1 LLNALAVI
9 SEDLRVLK
17 KGLLHNHCS
26 IFTSEILAIY
36 QAALIASKTKGKFC
50 ICTDSQSTI
59 DAAKNFTNN
68 SVLVTYVRDL
78 LTKHANKMKLMWI
91 PGHCGIQG
99 NELAD
104 SVAKSIHEEPVLCFD
119 ALEKADLK
127 RLIKQYVHNK
137 SLLKW
142 NEYVHHY
149 AAINPTRAKPLYPT
163 NSKHSDILLFTRLR
177 LGHPQIT
184 HDYLLNNGNGSCCF
198 SRSSRT
204 SVKHILDACPQFT
217 NTRRRMFGTALPSK
231 LLTNITSSNISTIS
245 NFLITCN
252 IAHLI

>member
-1 LLNALAVI
+1 MVN
-9 SEDLRVLK
+9 
-17 KGLLHNHCS
+17 GLLDKHCS
-26 IFTSEILAIY
+26 IFTSEIFAIY
-36 QAALIASKTKGKFC
+36 QAALIASKSKGKFC
-50 ICTDSQSTI
+50 ICTDSQSAI
-59 DAAKNFTNN
+59 DAVKNFTNK

-78 LTKHANKMKLMWI
+78 LTKHANKMKLI
-91 PGHCGIQG
+91 
-99 NELAD
+99 ELAD
-104 SVAKSIHEEPVLCFD
+104 SVAKSIHEEPDLCFD

-127 RLIKQYVHNK
+127 HLIKQYVHNK

-142 NEYVHHY
+142 IEYVHHY
-149 AAINPTRAKPLYPT
+149 AATNPIRAKPIYPT

-177 LGHPQIT
+177 LGHTQIT

-198 SRSSRT
+198 CRSSRT